1 MNKNLLS
8 SLPSYHVLINEM
20 DGARV
25 PLFREANAHIHT
37 PYSFSAF
44 DRLEKAFNM
53 ADDEEIS
60 VLGIND
66 FLVTDGYEA
75 FQYACMRHNIF
86 PLFNIEFICLLREE
100 QKSGIRINDPNNPG
114 RIYISGKGLDY
125 PFKAALRYKWHL
137 SRIKRMSQKQIR
149 SMTEKLNELV
159 SQVNPS
165 LTITYDEIKE
175 RFAEELVRERH
186 LAKAVR
192 HLALDNFTNAEDQQ
206 KFIESLYGG
215 RKSRAGMTNIAALE
229 NEIRSNLLK
238 AGGAAYVEEHKNSF
252 PDLDKILKLIIHA
265 GGIPCY
271 PVLLDD
277 TSGNFTEFENDP
289 EKLYS
294 SLINLGIG
302 CIELIPGRNDLS
314 VLNDFVEFFNKK
326 EFIITFG
333 TEHNTPEMTPLTVTS
348 RGSVPIPDSLKQ
360 IAWEGVCVIAAHQ
373 YLRAQKRQGYIL
385 SDGTHSSNQRKE
397 LVKLGQVVIE
407 YYLNRNQKSNQY
419 PDERGN

>member
-1 MNKNLLS
+1 MNKNLLT
-8 SLPSYHVLINEM
+8 SLPSYYVLIKEM

-44 DRLEKAFNM
+44 DRLETAFKM

-66 FLVTDGYEA
+66 FLVTDGYES
-75 FQYACMRHNIF
+75 FHYGCIRHNIF
-86 PLFNIEFICLLREE
+86 PLFNIEFICLLREA
-100 QKSGIRINDPNNPG
+100 QNSGTRINDPNNPG

-125 PFKAALRYKWHL
+125 PFSAGWYYKCYL
-137 SRIKRMSQKQIR
+137 KRIKRMSQKQIR

-159 SQVNPS
+159 SQTNPS
-165 LTITYDEIKE
+165 LTLTYDDIKDK
-175 RFAEELVRERH
+175 FAEELVRERH

-192 HLALDNFTNAEDQQ
+192 HLAMDNFTTAEDQQ

-215 RKSRAGMTNIAALE
+215 RKSKAGMANIAALE

-238 AGGAAYVEEHKNSF
+238 AGGLAYVEEHKSSF
-252 PDLDKILKLIIHA
+252 PNLDKILKLIIKA

-277 TSGNFTEFENDP
+277 SSGNFTEFENDP
-289 EKLYS
+289 EKLYL
-294 SLINLGIG
+294 SLTNMGIG

-326 EFIITFG
+326 EFVITFG

-348 RGSVPIPDSLKQ
+348 RGSVPLPDSLKQ

-385 SDGTHSSNQRKE
+385 ADGTHSSDQRKE

-407 YYLNRNQKSNQY
+407 YYLNRNQ
-419 PDERGN
+419 E